1 MTDTILGQIIQKQI
15 EEVFAQNQDAILD
28 SLANGIGNETMPVM
42 EVAVRLTKNSIR
54 LSVLMAV
61 QMTLRI
67 LENADVIDLDG
78 NFGPLLEVIIGGK
91 ERGDE

>member
-15 EEVFAQNQDAILD
+15 EEVFAQNQDAIAD
-28 SLANGIGNETMPVM
+28 SLADGIGNDTMPVM

-54 LSVLMAV
+54 LSVLMSV

-67 LENADVIDLDG
+67 LENAGVIDLNGDY
-78 NFGPLLEVIIGGK
+78 GPLLEVITGGK
-91 ERGDE
+91 EQDNE

>member
-1 MTDTILGQIIQKQI
+1 MTDKILGQIIQKQI
-15 EEVFAQNQDAILD
+15 EEVFAQNQDAIAD
-28 SLANGIGNETMPVM
+28 SLSDGIGNDTMPVM

-67 LENADVIDLDG
+67 LENADVIGLADDY
-78 NFGPLLEVIIGGK
+78 GPLLKVIPGGK
-91 ERGDE
+91 EQDNE